1 MWFDVK
7 AALAEI
13 ESGMMPGTGEA
24 VPMHRQP
31 APRVAHVARVARPP
45 VSETEKL
52 GPTRPDGLSPDAS
65 ALLDFLRREGPHTY
79 GVAARELG
87 IGATRAWQA
96 EARLRAAGLVRY
108 NDQGR
113 TCAAKEGGAS

>member
-1 MWFDVK
+1 MWFDVN
-7 AALAEI
+7 AAMAEI
-13 ESGMMPGTGEA
+13 EKGAPATKGEA
-24 VPMHRQP
+24 VPVYRQ
-31 APRVAHVARVARPP
+31 APHVAHVARVARPP
-45 VSETEKL
+45 VSEPEKRMPL
-52 GPTRPDGLSPDAS
+52 RADGLHPDAG

-108 NDQGR
+108 NEHGR
-113 TCAAKEGGAS
+113 TCAAKEGDEP